1 MLQRKLPFVKFQL
14 CGCANEKVFVCKRKL
29 KNFTINIISSGKFHP
44 PRNVKVG
51 EQMQPSPKKPCQV
64 HYNALFLALKN
75 QTANRRAVFLAR

>member
-1 MLQRKLPFVKFQL
+1 MQK
-14 CGCANEKVFVCKRKL
+14 ET